1 MNFSQVD
8 AVMGQKDGQYA
19 KKVSMKGLVDS
30 PNAVQ
35 YSKDKGKPTQQV
47 YITDGPGI
55 RQRVKIVGNFP
66 DLTQINLGQML
77 DFELWT
83 YIADYDKKKYY
94 MGFCNIPDDRQG
106 PATEPTKDTR
116 YDYKPHANQPTPEQK
131 EASQNGATEARAKDE
146 RIVRQ
151 NTLNRAVELFM
162 ADNGSFVWP
171 ISQTLKQQI
180 KDLAEEFRNYV
191 YNGPNTGDQFARDYN
206 LPTMEEEQDAE
217 NTYQTPAEQAETSPF

>member
-77 DFELWT
+77 DFELWA

-116 YDYKPHANQPTPEQK
+116 YDYKPHNAQPAAQPTPAAQTPQRTTQAPTPPPRDYDKENRGKCRFGFYQAAIQSGMSPTSLVKDKAGLDAIEQ
-131 EASQNGATEARAKDE
+131 
-146 RIVRQ
+146 
-151 NTLNRAVELFM
+151 LVEYSM
-162 ADNGSFVWP
+162 
-171 ISQTLKQQI
+171 
-180 KDLAEEFRNYV
+180 
-191 YNGPNTGDQFARDYN
+191 NGPNTGDQFAKDYN
-206 LPTMEEEQDAE
+206 LPTMEEEAAQDTQ
-217 NTYQTPAEQAETSPF
+217 NQQPPF